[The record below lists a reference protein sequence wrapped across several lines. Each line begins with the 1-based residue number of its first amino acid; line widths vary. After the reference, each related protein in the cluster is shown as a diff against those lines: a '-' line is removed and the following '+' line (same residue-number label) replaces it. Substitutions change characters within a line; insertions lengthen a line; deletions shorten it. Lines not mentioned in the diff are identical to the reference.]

1 MTPPK
6 EYSRLPATDPK
17 EMEIKELS
25 DYSKYYIIILNMLGE
40 LQGNTEKEFNEFSI
54 TMKETKWEIQQRENT
69 RIK

>member
-25 DYSKYYIIILNMLGE
+25 DYSKYYIIILNMLRE
-40 LQGNTEKEFNEFSI
+40 LQGNTEKEFN
-54 TMKETKWEIQQRENT
+54 
-69 RIK
+69 